1 MEEEIVRLTIPF
13 APVSKKN
20 SQQIIRVGGSPRI
33 IQSKQYR
40 EYERAAVPHLRM
52 IWKATGHAPI
62 SEPVNVQMLFYM
74 PTRRKVDLVNLEE
87 AALDVL
93 VRAEVLED
101 DNCKVVVMMD
111 GSRVSY
117 DKKNP
122 RTEIIITEGG
132 EI

>member
-1 MEEEIVRLTIPF
+1 MNETYITIPL

-20 SQQIIRVGGSPRI
+20 HQQIIRVGGRPRI

-40 EYERAAVPHLRM
+40 QYETEA
-52 IWKATGHAPI
+52 IKCIEWNGQPI
-62 SEPVNVQMLFYM
+62 SCPSNVEMIFYM
-74 PTRRKVDLVNLEE
+74 PTRRRVDLVNLQE

-93 VRAEVLED
+93 VRAGVLED
-101 DNCKVVVMMD
+101 DNCKIVTTMD

-117 DKKNP
+117 DKRNP
-122 RTEIIITEGG
+122 RTEIRITEGG

>member
-13 APVSKKN
+13 SPVSKKN

-52 IWKATGHAPI
+52 LWKATGHAPI

-93 VRAEVLED
+93 VRA
-101 DNCKVVVMMD
+101 
-111 GSRVSY
+111 
-117 DKKNP
+117 
-122 RTEIIITEGG
+122 
-132 EI
+132 

>member
-1 MEEEIVRLTIPF
+1 MEEIQITIPF

-20 SQQIIRVGGSPRI
+20 HQQIVRIGGVPRV

-40 EYERAAVPHLRM
+40 EYEKATLPHLRM
-52 IWKATGHAPI
+52 IWKAFGKAPI
-62 SEPVNVQMLFYM
+62 GEPVNVQMTFYM
-74 PTRRKVDLVNLEE
+74 PTRRKVDLVNLQE

-93 VRAEVLED
+93 VKGEVLED
-101 DNCKVVVMMD
+101 DNCKIVVTMD

-132 EI
+132 EM